1 MKYTLVEHSAW
12 TVKRD
17 PCFERAVE
25 TATITTK
32 RVEDAVR
39 RAGGAIYY
47 SWGAAHDAE
56 QAANYPPEVEGL
68 IPRVR
73 GAFARYAMEGR
84 RVYIP
89 EPVTVKLEETHGQ

>member
-1 MKYTLVEHSAW
+1 MGETRRQDGGYGEA
-12 TVKRD
+12 
-17 PCFERAVE
+17 RAGSRAPV
-25 TATITTK
+25 
-32 RVEDAVR
+32 VR

-73 GAFARYAMEGR
+73 GAFARYALEGR